1 MRILF
6 SKNSFWFRW
15 GLQDQM
21 NMEGSGDDVEVV
33 TDVDAALAEIDS
45 ADCGTPGDVWVEV
58 STSFPPAFPQMPRST
73 HALSLNSQDTNTQTH
88 RPMLIEYALVPL
100 YTQNPTEEES
110 EEWDTSESP
119 VGLKDPNPLTVEE
132 TKL

>member
-1 MRILF
+1 
-6 SKNSFWFRW
+6 
-15 GLQDQM
+15 
-21 NMEGSGDDVEVV
+21 
-33 TDVDAALAEIDS
+33 
-45 ADCGTPGDVWVEV
+45 
-58 STSFPPAFPQMPRST
+58 
-73 HALSLNSQDTNTQTH
+73 
-88 RPMLIEYALVPL
+88 MLIEHALVPL